1 MVGQEHRGRDGT
13 AECLARKLT
22 WYHRSTKN
30 VVAFHRF
37 GAAALLAPGLVVLGA
52 FFVAPIA
59 ALLALSF
66 TANGGAEVNYS
77 RFLSQPVYLQVL
89 QRTLV
94 MGAATA
100 FICLLLG
107 YPVAY
112 RLANAGPRGRALLL
126 AFILIPFWTNLLVRS
141 YGWLV
146 LLNPKG
152 ILNRYLVDWGLVGEP
167 LNLVHNS
174 TGALIGMVQI
184 MLPYLILPLAATM
197 MRVNAEQLRA
207 ARSLGA
213 RPLAVFLYVYFP
225 LTLPGVM
232 AGLVLVFTV
241 SLGFFVI
248 PAILGGTRDIFLA
261 QLIEF
266 NINYSLNWGFAGAL
280 SLLLVA
286 TTLALFWA
294 GDRWFGLRAVWG
306 VR

>member
-1 MVGQEHRGRDGT
+1 M
-13 AECLARKLT
+13 AL
-22 WYHRSTKN
+22 
-30 VVAFHRF
+30 HRF
-37 GAAALLAPGLVVLGA
+37 GVAALLAPGLVLIGV
-52 FFVAPIA
+52 FFLLPIA
-59 ALLALSF
+59 ALLTLSF
-66 TANGGAEVNYS
+66 TTNGGAAVNYG
-77 RFLSQPVYLQVL
+77 RFFSQPVYLQVL
-89 QRTLV
+89 QRTLS

-100 FICLLLG
+100 LVCVLLG

-112 RLANAGPRGRALLL
+112 RLANASARGRAVLL
-126 AFILIPFWTNLLVRS
+126 AFILVPFWTNLLVRA

-146 LLNPKG
+146 LLNPNG
-152 ILNRYLVDWGLVGEP
+152 IVNRYLIDWGLAAEP
-167 LNLVHNS
+167 LSLVHNS

-197 MRVNAEQLRA
+197 MRVDPELLRA

-213 RPLAVFLYVYFP
+213 RPFAVFAKVYFP
-225 LTLPGVM
+225 MTLPGVI
-232 AGLVLVFTV
+232 AGIVLVFTL

-266 NINYSLNWGFAGAL
+266 NINQSLNWGFAGTL
-280 SLLLVA
+280 SLMLVVS
-286 TTLALFWA
+286 TLALFWA

>member
-22 WYHRSTKN
+22 RYHRSTKN

>member
-1 MVGQEHRGRDGT
+1 M
-13 AECLARKLT
+13 AL
-22 WYHRSTKN
+22 
-30 VVAFHRF
+30 HRF
-37 GAAALLAPGLVVLGA
+37 GAAALLVPGLVVIGV
-52 FFVAPIA
+52 FFLLPIA

-66 TANGGAEVNYS
+66 TTNGGAAANYG
-77 RFLSQPVYLQVL
+77 RFFSQPVYLAVL
-89 QRTLV
+89 QRTLA

-100 FICLLLG
+100 LICVLLG

-112 RLANAGPRGRALLL
+112 RLANASARGRALLL
-126 AFILIPFWTNLLVRS
+126 TFILVPFWTNLLVRA

-146 LLNPKG
+146 LLNPNG
-152 ILNRYLVDWGLVGEP
+152 VLNRFLVDRGLIAEP
-167 LNLVHNS
+167 LSLVHNS

-197 MRVNAEQLRA
+197 MRVNPELLRA

-213 RPLAVFLYVYFP
+213 RPLAVFAKVYFP
-225 LTLPGVM
+225 MTLPGVM
-232 AGLVLVFTV
+232 AGIVLVFTL

-266 NINYSLNWGFAGAL
+266 NINQSLNWGFAGTL
-280 SLLLVA
+280 SLMLVVS
-286 TTLALFWA
+286 TLALFWA

>member
-1 MVGQEHRGRDGT
+1 MI
-13 AECLARKLT
+13 
-22 WYHRSTKN
+22 
-30 VVAFHRF
+30 
-37 GAAALLAPGLVVLGA
+37 A
-52 FFVAPIA
+52 FFLVPVA

-66 TANGGAEVNYS
+66 TANGGAAVNYG

-89 QRTLV
+89 QRTLL

-100 FICLLLG
+100 AICAVLG

-112 RLANAGPRGRALLL
+112 RLANTGPRGRALLL
-126 AFILIPFWTNLLVRS
+126 AFILVPFWTNLLVRA

-146 LLNPKG
+146 LLNPRG
-152 ILNRYLVDWGLVGEP
+152 VLNRYLVDWGLVGEP
-167 LNLVHNS
+167 LSLVHNS

-197 MRVNAEQLRA
+197 MRVNPELLRA

-213 RPLAVFLYVYFP
+213 PPLAVFVKVYLP

-232 AGLVLVFTV
+232 AGLMLVFTL

-266 NINYSLNWGFAGAL
+266 NINQSLNWGFASAL
-280 SLLLVA
+280 SLVLVA
-286 TTLALFWA
+286 TSLALFWI

>member
-1 MVGQEHRGRDGT
+1 M
-13 AECLARKLT
+13 AL
-22 WYHRSTKN
+22 
-30 VVAFHRF
+30 HRF
-37 GAAALLAPGLVVLGA
+37 GAAALLVPGLVVIGV
-52 FFVAPIA
+52 FFLLPIA

-66 TANGGAEVNYS
+66 TTNGGAAANYG
-77 RFLSQPVYLQVL
+77 RFFSQPVYLAVL
-89 QRTLV
+89 QRTLA

-100 FICLLLG
+100 LICVLLG

-112 RLANAGPRGRALLL
+112 RLANASARGRALLL
-126 AFILIPFWTNLLVRS
+126 AFILVPFWTNLLVRA

-146 LLNPKG
+146 LLNPNG
-152 ILNRYLVDWGLVGEP
+152 VLNRFLVDRGLIAEP
-167 LNLVHNS
+167 LSLVHNS

-197 MRVNAEQLRA
+197 MRVNPELLRA

-213 RPLAVFLYVYFP
+213 RPVAVFAKVYFP
-225 LTLPGVM
+225 MTLPGVM
-232 AGLVLVFTV
+232 AGVVLVFTL

-266 NINYSLNWGFAGAL
+266 NINQSLNWGFAGTL
-280 SLLLVA
+280 SLMLVVS
-286 TTLALFWA
+286 TLALFWA

>member
-1 MVGQEHRGRDGT
+1 
-13 AECLARKLT
+13 
-22 WYHRSTKN
+22 
-30 VVAFHRF
+30 VATHRF
-37 GAAALLAPGLVVLGA
+37 GAAALLAPGLVVMGA
-52 FFVAPIA
+52 FFLVPIA

-66 TANGGAEVNYS
+66 TANGGAAVNYG

-89 QRTLV
+89 QRTLL

-100 FICLLLG
+100 AICVVLG

-112 RLANAGPRGRALLL
+112 RLANASPRGRALLL
-126 AFILIPFWTNLLVRS
+126 AFILVPFWTNLLVRA

-152 ILNRYLVDWGLVGEP
+152 ILNRYLVDWGLVSEP
-167 LNLVHNS
+167 LSLVHNS

-197 MRVNAEQLRA
+197 MRVNPELLRA

-213 RPLAVFLYVYFP
+213 RPLAMFFKVYLP

-232 AGLVLVFTV
+232 AGLMLVFTV
-241 SLGFFVI
+241 SLGSFVI

-266 NINYSLNWGFAGAL
+266 NINQSLNWGFAGAL
-280 SLLLVA
+280 SLMLVA

-294 GDRWFGLRAVWG
+294 GDRWLGLRAVWG

>member
-1 MVGQEHRGRDGT
+1 
-13 AECLARKLT
+13 
-22 WYHRSTKN
+22 
-30 VVAFHRF
+30 VVFHRF
-37 GAAALLAPGLVVLGA
+37 GAATLLAPGLLVLGA
-52 FFVAPIA
+52 FFVVPIA

-66 TANGGAEVNYS
+66 TANGGVEVNYG
-77 RFLSQPVYLQVL
+77 RLFSQPVYLQVL

-94 MGAATA
+94 MGAVTA
-100 FICLLLG
+100 IICLLLG

-152 ILNRYLVDWGLVGEP
+152 VLNSFLIDWGLVSEP
-167 LNLVHNS
+167 LSLVHNS

-184 MLPYLILPLAATM
+184 MLPYLILPLTATM
-197 MRVNAEQLRA
+197 MRVNPQQLRA

-213 RPLAVFLYVYFP
+213 RPLAVFLHVYFP

-266 NINYSLNWGFAGAL
+266 NINYSLNWGFASAL

-286 TTLALFWA
+286 TTLALFWT

>member
-1 MVGQEHRGRDGT
+1 M
-13 AECLARKLT
+13 AL
-22 WYHRSTKN
+22 
-30 VVAFHRF
+30 HRF
-37 GAAALLAPGLVVLGA
+37 GAAALLVPGLVVIGV
-52 FFVAPIA
+52 FFLLPIA

-66 TANGGAEVNYS
+66 TTNGGAAANYG
-77 RFLSQPVYLQVL
+77 RVFSQPVSLAVL
-89 QRTLV
+89 QRTLA

-100 FICLLLG
+100 LICVLLG

-112 RLANAGPRGRALLL
+112 RLANASARGRALLL
-126 AFILIPFWTNLLVRS
+126 TFILVPFWTNLLVRA

-146 LLNPKG
+146 LLNPNG
-152 ILNRYLVDWGLVGEP
+152 VLNRFLVDRGLIAEP
-167 LNLVHNS
+167 LSLVHNS

-197 MRVNAEQLRA
+197 MRVNPELLRA

-213 RPLAVFLYVYFP
+213 RPLAVFAKVYFP
-225 LTLPGVM
+225 MTLPGVM
-232 AGLVLVFTV
+232 AGIVLVFTL

-266 NINYSLNWGFAGAL
+266 NINQSLNWGFAGTL
-280 SLLLVA
+280 SLMLVVS
-286 TTLALFWA
+286 TLALFWA

>member
-1 MVGQEHRGRDGT
+1 
-13 AECLARKLT
+13 
-22 WYHRSTKN
+22 
-30 VVAFHRF
+30 VAAHRF
-37 GAAALLAPGLVVLGA
+37 GAAALLAPGVVVMVA
-52 FFVAPIA
+52 FFLVPVA

-66 TANGGAEVNYS
+66 TANGGAAVNYG

-89 QRTLV
+89 QRTLL

-100 FICLLLG
+100 AICVVLG

-112 RLANAGPRGRALLL
+112 RLANSGPRGRALLL
-126 AFILIPFWTNLLVRS
+126 AFILVPFWTNLLVRA

-152 ILNRYLVDWGLVGEP
+152 ILNRYLLDWGVVGEP
-167 LNLVHNS
+167 LSLVHNS

-197 MRVNAEQLRA
+197 MRVNPELLRA

-213 RPLAVFLYVYFP
+213 RPLSVFLNVYLP

-232 AGLVLVFTV
+232 AGLMLVFTL

-266 NINYSLNWGFAGAL
+266 NINQSLNWGFASAL
-280 SLLLVA
+280 SLVLVA

>member
-1 MVGQEHRGRDGT
+1 VASHR
-13 AECLARKLT
+13 L
-22 WYHRSTKN
+22 
-30 VVAFHRF
+30 
-37 GAAALLAPGLVVLGA
+37 GAAALLAPGLVVMAA
-52 FFVAPIA
+52 FFLVPIA
-59 ALLALSF
+59 ALLSLSF
-66 TANGGAEVNYS
+66 TANGGAAVNFG

-94 MGAATA
+94 MSAATA
-100 FICLLLG
+100 AICVVLG

-112 RLANAGPRGRALLL
+112 RLANASSRGRALLL
-126 AFILIPFWTNLLVRS
+126 AFILVPFWTNLLVRA

-152 ILNRYLVDWGLVGEP
+152 ILNRYLVDWGVVAEP
-167 LNLVHNS
+167 LSLVHNS

-184 MLPYLILPLAATM
+184 MLPYLILPLAAAM
-197 MRVNAEQLRA
+197 MRVNPEALRA

-213 RPLAVFLYVYFP
+213 RPLAVFLRVYLP

-232 AGLVLVFTV
+232 AGLILVFTV

-266 NINYSLNWGFAGAL
+266 NINQSLNWGFAGTL
-280 SLLLVA
+280 SLVLVA

>member
-1 MVGQEHRGRDGT
+1 
-13 AECLARKLT
+13 
-22 WYHRSTKN
+22 
-30 VVAFHRF
+30 VALHRF
-37 GAAALLAPGLVVLGA
+37 GAAALLAPGLVLIGV
-52 FFVAPIA
+52 FFLLPIA
-59 ALLALSF
+59 ALLTLSF
-66 TANGGAEVNYS
+66 TTNGGAAVNYG
-77 RFLSQPVYLQVL
+77 RFFSQPVYLQVL
-89 QRTLV
+89 QRTLS

-100 FICLLLG
+100 LVCVLLG

-112 RLANAGPRGRALLL
+112 RLANASARGRAVLL
-126 AFILIPFWTNLLVRS
+126 AFILVPFWTNLLVRA

-146 LLNPKG
+146 LLNPNG
-152 ILNRYLVDWGLVGEP
+152 IVNRYLIDWGVAAEP
-167 LNLVHNS
+167 LSLVHNS

-197 MRVNAEQLRA
+197 MRVDPELLRA

-213 RPLAVFLYVYFP
+213 RPFAVFAKVYFP
-225 LTLPGVM
+225 MTLPGVI
-232 AGLVLVFTV
+232 AGIVLVFTL

-266 NINYSLNWGFAGAL
+266 NINQSLNWGFAGTL
-280 SLLLVA
+280 SLMLVVS
-286 TTLALFWA
+286 TLALFWA

>member
-1 MVGQEHRGRDGT
+1 
-13 AECLARKLT
+13 
-22 WYHRSTKN
+22 
-30 VVAFHRF
+30 VALHRF
-37 GAAALLAPGLVVLGA
+37 GVAALLAPGLVLIGV
-52 FFVAPIA
+52 FFVLPIT
-59 ALLALSF
+59 ALLTLSF
-66 TANGGAEVNYS
+66 TTNGGAAVNYG
-77 RFLSQPVYLQVL
+77 RFFSQPVYLQVL
-89 QRTLV
+89 QRTLA

-100 FICLLLG
+100 LVCVLLG

-112 RLANAGPRGRALLL
+112 RLANASARGRAVLL
-126 AFILIPFWTNLLVRS
+126 AFILVPFWTNLLVRA

-146 LLNPKG
+146 LLNPNG
-152 ILNRYLVDWGLVGEP
+152 IVNRYLIDWGVAAEP
-167 LNLVHNS
+167 LSLVHNS

-197 MRVNAEQLRA
+197 MRVDPELLRA

-213 RPLAVFLYVYFP
+213 RPFAVFAKVYLP
-225 LTLPGVM
+225 MTLPGVM
-232 AGLVLVFTV
+232 AGIVLVFTL

-266 NINYSLNWGFAGAL
+266 NINQSLNWGFAGTL
-280 SLLLVA
+280 SLMLVVS
-286 TTLALFWA
+286 TLALFWA

>member
-1 MVGQEHRGRDGT
+1 M
-13 AECLARKLT
+13 AA
-22 WYHRSTKN
+22 
-30 VVAFHRF
+30 HRF
-37 GAAALLAPGLVVLGA
+37 GAAALLAPGVVVMVA
-52 FFVAPIA
+52 FFLVPVA

-66 TANGGAEVNYS
+66 TANGGAAVNYG

-89 QRTLV
+89 QRTLL

-100 FICLLLG
+100 AICVVLG

-126 AFILIPFWTNLLVRS
+126 AFILVPFWTNLLVRA

-167 LNLVHNS
+167 LSLVHNS

-184 MLPYLILPLAATM
+184 MLPYLILPLAASM
-197 MRVNAEQLRA
+197 MRVNPELLRA

-213 RPLAVFLYVYFP
+213 RPLSVFFKVYFP

-232 AGLVLVFTV
+232 AGLMLVFTL

-266 NINYSLNWGFAGAL
+266 NINQSLNWGFASAL
-280 SLLLVA
+280 SLVLVA
-286 TTLALFWA
+286 TTLALFWI

-306 VR
+306 IR

>member
-1 MVGQEHRGRDGT
+1 
-13 AECLARKLT
+13 
-22 WYHRSTKN
+22 
-30 VVAFHRF
+30 VAFRRF
-37 GAAALLAPGLVVLGA
+37 GTAALLAPGLVVLVV
-52 FFVAPIA
+52 FFVVPIA
-59 ALLALSF
+59 ALLLLSF
-66 TANGGAEVNYS
+66 TANGGATVNYG

-89 QRTLV
+89 QRTV
-94 MGAATA
+94 IMSAATA
-100 FICLLLG
+100 LICLLLG

-112 RLANAGPRGRALLL
+112 RLANTGPRGRALLL
-126 AFILIPFWTNLLVRS
+126 AFILVPFWTNLLVRA

-152 ILNRYLVDWGLVGEP
+152 IFNRYLVDWGIVAEP

-174 TGALIGMVQI
+174 AGALIGMVQI
-184 MLPYLILPLAATM
+184 MLPYLILPLAAAM
-197 MRVNAEQLRA
+197 MRVNPELLRA

-213 RPLAVFLYVYFP
+213 PPLAMFLRIYFP
-225 LTLPGVM
+225 LTLPGAM
-232 AGLVLVFTV
+232 AGVMLVFTV

-266 NINYSLNWGFAGAL
+266 NINQSLNWGFAGAL
-280 SLLLVA
+280 SLMLVV

>member
-1 MVGQEHRGRDGT
+1 MTLHR
-13 AECLARKLT
+13 
-22 WYHRSTKN
+22 
-30 VVAFHRF
+30 V
-37 GAAALLAPGLVVLGA
+37 GAAALLAPGLIVIGA
-52 FFVAPIA
+52 FFVLPIA
-59 ALLALSF
+59 ALLTLSF
-66 TANGGAEVNYS
+66 TTNGGAAVNYG
-77 RFLSQPVYLQVL
+77 RFFSQPVYLQVL

-94 MGAATA
+94 MSAATA
-100 FICLLLG
+100 LICLLLG

-112 RLANAGPRGRALLL
+112 RLAHASARARALLL
-126 AFILIPFWTNLLVRS
+126 GFILVPFWTNLLVRA

-146 LLNPKG
+146 LLNPNG
-152 ILNRYLVDWGLVGEP
+152 VLNRHLIDWGLVSEP

-197 MRVNAEQLRA
+197 TRVNPELLRA

-213 RPLAVFLYVYFP
+213 QPFAVFRKVYLP
-225 LTLPGVM
+225 MTLPGVM

-266 NINYSLNWGFAGAL
+266 NINQSLNWGFAGTL
-280 SLLLVA
+280 SLMLVVA
-286 TTLALFWA
+286 TLALFWV

>member
-1 MVGQEHRGRDGT
+1 MTLHR
-13 AECLARKLT
+13 
-22 WYHRSTKN
+22 
-30 VVAFHRF
+30 V
-37 GAAALLAPGLVVLGA
+37 GAAALLAPGLIVIGV
-52 FFVAPIA
+52 FFVLPIV
-59 ALLALSF
+59 ALLTLSF
-66 TANGGAEVNYS
+66 TTNGGAAVNYG
-77 RFLSQPVYLQVL
+77 RFFSQPVYLQVL
-89 QRTLV
+89 QRTLI
-94 MGAATA
+94 MSAATA
-100 FICLLLG
+100 VICLLLG

-112 RLANAGPRGRALLL
+112 RLAHASARARAVLLG
-126 AFILIPFWTNLLVRS
+126 FILVPFWTNLLVRA

-146 LLNPKG
+146 LLNPNG
-152 ILNRYLVDWGLVGEP
+152 VLNRHLIDWGLVNEP

-197 MRVNAEQLRA
+197 TRVNPELLRA

-213 RPLAVFLYVYFP
+213 PPFAVFRKVYLP
-225 LTLPGVM
+225 MTLPGVM
-232 AGLVLVFTV
+232 AGLLLVFTV

-266 NINYSLNWGFAGAL
+266 NINQSLNWGFAGTL
-280 SLLLVA
+280 SLMLVVA
-286 TTLALFWA
+286 TLALFWA

>member
-1 MVGQEHRGRDGT
+1 M
-13 AECLARKLT
+13 AL
-22 WYHRSTKN
+22 
-30 VVAFHRF
+30 HRF
-37 GAAALLAPGLVVLGA
+37 GAAALLAPGLVLIGV
-52 FFVAPIA
+52 FFVLPIT
-59 ALLALSF
+59 ALLTLSF
-66 TANGGAEVNYS
+66 TTNGGAAVNYG
-77 RFLSQPVYLQVL
+77 RFFSQPVYLQVL
-89 QRTLV
+89 QRTLA

-100 FICLLLG
+100 LVCVLLG

-112 RLANAGPRGRALLL
+112 RLANASARGRAVLL
-126 AFILIPFWTNLLVRS
+126 AFILVPFWTNLLVRA

-146 LLNPKG
+146 LLSPNG
-152 ILNRYLVDWGLVGEP
+152 IVNRYLIDWGLAAEP
-167 LNLVHNS
+167 LSLVHNS

-197 MRVNAEQLRA
+197 MRVDPELLRA

-213 RPLAVFLYVYFP
+213 RPFAVFAKVYFP
-225 LTLPGVM
+225 MTLPGVI
-232 AGLVLVFTV
+232 AGIVLVFTL

-266 NINYSLNWGFAGAL
+266 NINQSLNWGFAGTL
-280 SLLLVA
+280 SLMLVVS
-286 TTLALFWA
+286 TLALFWA

>member
-1 MVGQEHRGRDGT
+1 M
-13 AECLARKLT
+13 AL
-22 WYHRSTKN
+22 
-30 VVAFHRF
+30 HRF
-37 GAAALLAPGLVVLGA
+37 GTAALLAPGLVVLGA
-52 FFVAPIA
+52 FFVAPII
-59 ALLALSF
+59 ALLWQSF
-66 TANGGAEVNYS
+66 VANGGAAVNYG

-89 QRTLV
+89 QRTIV

-100 FICLLLG
+100 FICLVLG

-112 RLANAGPRGRALLL
+112 RLANASPRGRAILLG
-126 AFILIPFWTNLLVRS
+126 FILIPFWTNLLVRA

-146 LLNPKG
+146 LLNPRG
-152 ILNRYLVDWGLVGEP
+152 IINRYLIDWGIVQEP
-167 LNLVHNS
+167 LSLVHNS

-184 MLPYLILPLAATM
+184 MLPYMILPLAATM
-197 MRVNAEQLRA
+197 ARVDPALLWA

-213 RPLAVFLYVYFP
+213 SPVAVFLNVYFP

-232 AGLVLVFTV
+232 AGLVLVFTI

-261 QLIEF
+261 QLVEF
-266 NINYSLNWGFAGAL
+266 NINQALNWGFAGAL
-280 SLLLVA
+280 SVLLVV
-286 TTLALFWA
+286 TTLLLFWA

>member
-1 MVGQEHRGRDGT
+1 VPLPRVGAG
-13 AECLARKLT
+13 
-22 WYHRSTKN
+22 
-30 VVAFHRF
+30 
-37 GAAALLAPGLVVLGA
+37 ALLAPGLVVIGV
-52 FFVAPIA
+52 FFVLPIG

-66 TANGGAEVNYS
+66 TANGGATVNYG
-77 RFLSQPVYLQVL
+77 RLLSQPVYLQVL
-89 QRTLV
+89 QRTLA

-100 FICLLLG
+100 LICLLLG

-112 RLANAGPRGRALLL
+112 RLANTSARGRALLL
-126 AFILIPFWTNLLVRS
+126 GFILVPFWTNLLVRA

-146 LLNPKG
+146 LLNPNG
-152 ILNRYLVDWGLVGEP
+152 VLNRFLIDSGLIGEP
-167 LNLVHNS
+167 LSLVHNS

-184 MLPYLILPLAATM
+184 MLPYLILPVAATM
-197 MRVNAEQLRA
+197 MRVNPELLRA

-213 RPLAVFLYVYFP
+213 RPLAVFLKVYFP

-232 AGLVLVFTV
+232 AGLLLVFTI

-266 NINYSLNWGFAGAL
+266 NINHALNWGFAGTL
-280 SLLLVA
+280 SLLLVVS
-286 TTLALFWA
+286 TLALFWA

>member
-1 MVGQEHRGRDGT
+1 M
-13 AECLARKLT
+13 AL
-22 WYHRSTKN
+22 
-30 VVAFHRF
+30 HRF
-37 GAAALLAPGLVVLGA
+37 GAAALLVPGLVVIGV
-52 FFVAPIA
+52 FFLLPIA

-66 TANGGAEVNYS
+66 TTNGGAAVNYG
-77 RFLSQPVYLQVL
+77 RFFSQPVYLAVL
-89 QRTLV
+89 QRTLA

-100 FICLLLG
+100 LICVLLG

-112 RLANAGPRGRALLL
+112 RLANASARGRALLL
-126 AFILIPFWTNLLVRS
+126 AFILVPFWTNLLVRA

-146 LLNPKG
+146 LLNPNG
-152 ILNRYLVDWGLVGEP
+152 ILNRFLVDRGLVAEP
-167 LNLVHNS
+167 LSLVHNS

-197 MRVNAEQLRA
+197 MRVNPELLRA

-213 RPLAVFLYVYFP
+213 RPFAVFARVYLP
-225 LTLPGVM
+225 MTLPGVM
-232 AGLVLVFTV
+232 AGIVLVFTL

-266 NINYSLNWGFAGAL
+266 NINQSLNWGFAGTL
-280 SLLLVA
+280 SLMLVVS
-286 TTLALFWA
+286 TLALFWA

>member
-1 MVGQEHRGRDGT
+1 M
-13 AECLARKLT
+13 A
-22 WYHRSTKN
+22 S
-30 VVAFHRF
+30 HRF
-37 GAAALLAPGLVVLGA
+37 GAAALLAPGLVVMGA
-52 FFVAPIA
+52 FFLVPIV
-59 ALLALSF
+59 ALLSLSF
-66 TANGGAEVNYS
+66 TANGGAAVNYG
-77 RFLSQPVYLQVL
+77 RFLSQPVYAQVL

-100 FICLLLG
+100 ALCVVLG

-112 RLANAGPRGRALLL
+112 RLANASARGRALLL
-126 AFILIPFWTNLLVRS
+126 AFILVPFWTNLLVRA

-152 ILNRYLVDWGLVGEP
+152 ILNRYLVDWGLVSEP
-167 LNLVHNS
+167 LSLVHNS

-184 MLPYLILPLAATM
+184 MLPYLILPLAAAM
-197 MRVNAEQLRA
+197 MRVNPEALRA

-213 RPLAVFLYVYFP
+213 RPLAVFLRVYFP

-232 AGLVLVFTV
+232 AGLILVFTL

-266 NINYSLNWGFAGAL
+266 NINQSLNWGFAGAL
-280 SLLLVA
+280 SLVLVA